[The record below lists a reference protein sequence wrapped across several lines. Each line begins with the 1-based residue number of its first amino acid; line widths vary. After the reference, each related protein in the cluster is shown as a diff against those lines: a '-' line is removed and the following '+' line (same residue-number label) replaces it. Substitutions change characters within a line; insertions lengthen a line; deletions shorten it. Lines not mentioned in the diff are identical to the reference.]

1 MSNWAQVDENN
12 IVIQVAVGDNNLPD
26 EGYSW
31 FIENQGGRWIKTSYN
46 AKTNGFRKNFA
57 GIGYTWDE
65 ENDRFIPP
73 QPYPSW
79 ILNEDAIW
87 EPPVTNP
94 YDGLNYVWDEK
105 TVSWLLVD

>member
-1 MSNWAQVDENN
+1 MSHWAQVDENN
-12 IVIQVAVGDNNLPD
+12 IVTQVAVGDNNLED

-31 FIENQGGRWIKTSYN
+31 FVENIGGVWIKTSYN

-73 QPYPSW
+73 QPHASW
-79 ILNEDAIW
+79 ILNDAVMW
-87 EPPVTNP
+87 EPPIPAPNDGKP
-94 YDGLNYVWDEK
+94 YLWNEE
-105 TVSWLLVD
+105 TVSWVVVE

>member
-1 MSNWAQVDENN
+1 MSNWAQVDEDN
-12 IVIQVAVGDNNLPD
+12 IVIQVAVGNNELED

-31 FIENQGGRWIKTSYN
+31 FVENLGGRWIKTSYN
-46 AKTNGFRKNFA
+46 AKINGFRKNYA

-79 ILNEDAIW
+79 TLNDDVMW
-87 EPPVTNP
+87 EAPAP
-94 YDGLNYVWDEK
+94 YPHDGFAYVWNEE
-105 TVSWLLVD
+105 TVSWVQVD